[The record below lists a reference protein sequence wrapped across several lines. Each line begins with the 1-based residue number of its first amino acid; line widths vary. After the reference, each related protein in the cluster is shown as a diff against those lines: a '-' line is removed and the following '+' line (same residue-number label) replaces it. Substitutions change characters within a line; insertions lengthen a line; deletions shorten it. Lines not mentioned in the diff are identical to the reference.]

1 MVRKWKWYLLTK
13 GTLESL
19 THPFKEATQELSLH
33 SPTRTQ
39 VTPRGEVG
47 EWLWRPLRRLP
58 PHPEAGRSRAGEAT
72 V

>member
-39 VTPRGEVG
+39 VTPPRRG
-47 EWLWRPLRRLP
+47 RRVAVETPSP
-58 PHPEAGRSRAGEAT
+58 PPAPPRGGKVQT